1 MTVTEEVMTMSDLIS
16 RADAIPSAVVSVK
29 MYCRAYDKWCEFAN
43 ELGRCKCTSCQYYCG
58 IQYSNATTTKGDG
71 RL

>member
-1 MTVTEEVMTMSDLIS
+1 MTDYIS

-43 ELGRCKCTSCQYYCG
+43 ELGRCKCTSCQKYGG
-58 IQYSNATTTKGDG
+58 IKYSNATATKGDG